1 MKTFQTFSRISK
13 KHLLLV
19 LSLIL
24 CGCGSFQG
32 SSYYDSDGIYR
43 PRNSRANNIN
53 NSANNGD
60 YYQKYFRDAAESGYL
75 NSDGNNTFFTD
86 IDSYSSN
93 EYPNEKNS
101 DLNNSQIPWGE
112 NPSQTEVILFNNNPN
127 YLWGLSGFA
136 FNYSPFW
143 NNYFNTPFQFGFNGM
158 ISPWSNFPLWSPYG
172 RYADFWRFRGYD
184 TFYNPYNY
192 FGGFYNPYGLGFGFG
207 SRNNWFNRYY
217 NYNRFNDYY
226 GNNIRRSGSSTY
238 RTTIARISSG
248 RGERSN
254 RNSS

>member
-93 EYPNEKNS
+93 EYPNEK
-101 DLNNSQIPWGE
+101 
-112 NPSQTEVILFNNNPN
+112 IL
-127 YLWGLSGFA
+127 
-136 FNYSPFW
+136 
-143 NNYFNTPFQFGFNGM
+143 T
-158 ISPWSNFPLWSPYG
+158 
-172 RYADFWRFRGYD
+172 
-184 TFYNPYNY
+184 
-192 FGGFYNPYGLGFGFG
+192 
-207 SRNNWFNRYY
+207 
-217 NYNRFNDYY
+217 
-226 GNNIRRSGSSTY
+226 
-238 RTTIARISSG
+238 
-248 RGERSN
+248 
-254 RNSS
+254 